1 MPKRTACSGS
11 VAPKQD
17 QADSSKPKV
26 TRVNADFQ
34 QSDRFIETARKLG
47 CDEDETAFREAL
59 GRIAREK
66 PKGQIPAAPKDEK
79 S

>member
-1 MPKRTACSGS
+1 
-11 VAPKQD
+11 
-17 QADSSKPKV
+17 
-26 TRVNADFQ
+26 VNADFQ